1 MYGTLVWDSLD
12 MVFVRGFHWVQ
23 MIASDWKWDEPA
35 SIVSHMTITDG
46 NASTANWNFSRLMP
60 ISFSV
65 QSGRP

>member
-35 SIVSHMTITDG
+35 SIVSHMTVPLVPHRVIALCTQ
-46 NASTANWNFSRLMP
+46 W
-60 ISFSV
+60 
-65 QSGRP
+65 